1 MKLFKILALLLV
13 MSMPLAAS
21 AKELYLYNWSEYMPE
36 EVIQKFQKETGIKVI
51 YNTYDSNEAMY
62 AKVKLISGKGYDL
75 IVPSTYYVSKMRK
88 ENLLAK
94 IDKNKISNFK
104 NLEKSLLNKP
114 YDPGNDYSVP
124 YLWGST
130 GLSYNAD
137 LVKDKIDSWS
147 VLWQPKYKGKIL
159 LTDDVREVFQMA
171 LVQLGYSGNTIKE
184 AEIKAAYELLKKL
197 MPSVRTFN
205 SESPKVPYINGEVT
219 IGMNWNGEAFLAQE
233 EMPSMRY
240 VYPKEGVILWMD
252 NFAIPKNAKNIN
264 EAHAF
269 INFVLRPEIAKIISE
284 EIGYAIPNREGKKL
298 LDPEVR
304 NNPIS
309 YPSDAIVAKGEFQ
322 EDVGDAILIY
332 EKYWEMLKTGK

>member
-1 MKLFKILALLLV
+1 MKIFQIIALTLV
-13 MSMPLAAS
+13 MTVSAFAAG
-21 AKELYLYNWSEYMPE
+21 KELYLYNWSEYMPE

-75 IVPSTYYVSKMRK
+75 IVPSTYYVSKMKK
-88 ENLLAK
+88 ENLLAR
-94 IDKNKISNFK
+94 IDKSKISNFK

-130 GLSYNAD
+130 GISYNAD
-137 LVKDKIDSWS
+137 KVKDKVDSWS
-147 VLWQPKYKGKIL
+147 VLWKPQYKGKIL

-184 AEIKAAYELLKKL
+184 AEIKAAYELLRKL

-264 EAHAF
+264 EAHTF
-269 INFVLRPEIAKIISE
+269 INFVLRPDIAKIISE
-284 EIGYAIPNREGKKL
+284 EIGYATPNREGKKL
-298 LDPEVR
+298 LDEEVR
-304 NNPIS
+304 NNPTS
-309 YPSDAIVAKGEFQ
+309 YPSEAIVAKGEFQ

>member
-1 MKLFKILALLLV
+1 MRFFQTIALLLA
-13 MSMPLAAS
+13 MCMPLAAS

-36 EVIQKFQKETGIKVI
+36 EVLQKFQKETGIKVI

-88 ENLLAK
+88 ENLLSK
-94 IDKNKISNFK
+94 IDKNKIPNFK

-114 YDPGNDYSVP
+114 YDPSNDYSVP

-137 LVKDKIDSWS
+137 KVKEKVDSWS
-147 VLWQPKYKGKIL
+147 ILWKPAYKGKIL

-184 AEIKAAYELLKKL
+184 SEIKEAYELLKKL
-197 MPSVRTFN
+197 MPAVRTFN

-252 NFAIPKNAKNIN
+252 NFAIPKNAQNIN
-264 EAHAF
+264 EAHTF
-269 INFVLRPEIAKIISE
+269 INFVLRPEISKIISE

-298 LDPEVR
+298 LDEEVR
-304 NNPIS
+304 NNPTS